1 MQEGTK
7 KILKNIAIIVLVPT
21 ALVVTYYGAK
31 FVHKKYKEK
40 KAKKQ
45 GENKNENTSTKDSN
59 NSDGNNSGSRDVSK
73 INKDGSIDTTGMSKY
88 TISIPFKLQ
97 PELFSNGKFF
107 DAISKV
113 NYSFISERV
122 DNDEKNN
129 PSMIKVEIMALPIDL
144 RQLRQ
149 ISQQINNEI
158 TITPTITPIVS

>member
-1 MQEGTK
+1 MEESTK

-21 ALVVTYYGAK
+21 AAVVTYYGVK
-31 FVHKKYKEK
+31 FVHKKYKEN
-40 KAKKQ
+40 KAKKN
-45 GENKNENTSTKDSN
+45 GENTDSTTKGSDNSTN
-59 NSDGNNSGSRDVSK
+59 NSDSGSRTTAK
-73 INKDGSIDTTGMSKY
+73 LNKDGSVDTKGMSKY

-113 NYSFISERV
+113 NYAFITERV

-129 PSMIKVEIMALPIDL
+129 PSMIKVEIMALPSDL

-149 ISQQINNEI
+149 ISQQVNKEI
-158 TITPTITPIVS
+158 IISPTVA